1 MGLLKTVITDFLD
14 EQKVS
19 YRVKDH
25 SKPVYTSEEAAFE
38 RGVRLSQVVKTM
50 LLADGDD
57 VLVAVIPS
65 HKRLDFKKLK
75 RISGRKNLQFMDRGA
90 IERKTGLIVGA
101 VAPVGPI
108 LERIPLFVDPSLF
121 DEEWLDISSGDPRAG
136 LELHRD
142 DLKKLLSG
150 ATLVEIVKVEG

>member
-1 MGLLKTVITDFLD
+1 MGPLKTEITDFLD
-14 EQKVS
+14 AQKVF
-19 YRVKDH
+19 YRVKGH

-65 HKRLDFKKLK
+65 HKRLDVKKLK

-108 LERIPLFVDPSLF
+108 LESIPLFVDLSLF
-121 DEEWLDISSGDPRAG
+121 DEEWLDISSGDPQAG

-142 DLKKLLSG
+142 DLKKLLKG